1 MLCPQE
7 SRPQESVVSP
17 NTVKVGPAERSTTL
31 GQLAFV
37 PPLVVGAWT
46 RHIVALAYAPTD
58 EGNMLARLKTFTL
71 LGIEAMPVDVE
82 VDISPAAMPKTILV
96 GLPDTAVKESTH
108 RVERAIVNS
117 GFTRPTDRVVINL
130 APGDL
135 PKQAASFDLPVALG
149 VLGGSGQLIAD
160 RLEQYAIIGELAL
173 EGHTRPVKGGL
184 SIAIEAA
191 KNDGLRGIVLP
202 AENAA
207 EAAVVE
213 GLDVIPVESLSQ
225 AVAFFAGEIEIAP
238 APSRL
243 EQLFEA
249 YSAYDVDFGDVRGQE
264 AAKRAITLAAAG
276 RHNLIMI
283 GPPGS
288 GKTMLAKRVP
298 TVLPAL
304 SAPESI
310 ETTRIYSAL
319 GQLPAGQPLLARRPF
334 RSPHHTISDAGLVG
348 GGSPPS
354 PGEISK
360 AHNGILFLDELPEFN
375 RKTLEVMRQPLE
387 DGIVT
392 ISRALR
398 STTFPSDFMLVAAA
412 NPCPCGYRSDPRR
425 NCNCTPPQVEK
436 YMSRISGPLMD
447 RIDMH
452 IEVPAVPF
460 EELSG
465 QSRCGTSSERMRVDV
480 QKAREVQA
488 QRFADSS
495 SGVRYN
501 AQMTSPQV
509 REHCQLNPT
518 CQQMLRHS
526 VEEMGLSARAH
537 DKILR
542 VCRTIADI
550 AGDESINELHLA
562 EAINYRN
569 LDRDLW
575 V

>member
-1 MLCPQE
+1 
-7 SRPQESVVSP
+7 
-17 NTVKVGPAERSTTL
+17 
-31 GQLAFV
+31 
-37 PPLVVGAWT
+37 
-46 RHIVALAYAPTD
+46 
-58 EGNMLARLKTFTL
+58 
-71 LGIEAMPVDVE
+71 
-82 VDISPAAMPKTILV
+82 
-96 GLPDTAVKESTH
+96 
-108 RVERAIVNS
+108 
-117 GFTRPTDRVVINL
+117 
-130 APGDL
+130 
-135 PKQAASFDLPVALG
+135 
-149 VLGGSGQLIAD
+149 
-160 RLEQYAIIGELAL
+160 
-173 EGHTRPVKGGL
+173 
-184 SIAIEAA
+184 
-191 KNDGLRGIVLP
+191 
-202 AENAA
+202 
-207 EAAVVE
+207 
-213 GLDVIPVESLSQ
+213 
-225 AVAFFAGEIEIAP
+225 
-238 APSRL
+238 
-243 EQLFEA
+243 
-249 YSAYDVDFGDVRGQE
+249 GQE
-264 AAKRAITLAAAG
+264 AAKRAVTLAAAG

-298 TVLPAL
+298 TVLPQL

-398 STTFPSDFMLVAAA
+398 STTFPSDFMLIAAA

-436 YMSRISGPLMD
+436 YMSKISGPLMD
-447 RIDMH
+447 RIDIH
-452 IEVPAVPF
+452 IEVPSVPF
-460 EELSG
+460 EELS
-465 QSRCGTSSERMRVDV
+465 SSSVTGTSSEAMRTDV
-480 QKAREVQA
+480 ERARCVQA
-488 QRFADSS
+488 ERFADGP

-501 AQMTSPQV
+501 AQMTSRQV
-509 REHCQLNPT
+509 REHCRLDKS

-526 VEEMGLSARAH
+526 VEENGLSARAH

-550 AGDESINELHLA
+550 AGDNDINENHLA

-575 V
+575 I

>member
-1 MLCPQE
+1 
-7 SRPQESVVSP
+7 
-17 NTVKVGPAERSTTL
+17 
-31 GQLAFV
+31 
-37 PPLVVGAWT
+37 
-46 RHIVALAYAPTD
+46 
-58 EGNMLARLKTFTL
+58 MLARLKTFTL

-82 VDISPAAMPKTILV
+82 VDLSPAAMPKTILV
-96 GLPDTAVKESTH
+96 GLPDAAVKESTH

-117 GFTRPTDRVVINL
+117 GFIRPQDRVVINL

-135 PKQAASFDLPVALG
+135 PKQAPSFDLPVALG
-149 VLGGSGQLIAD
+149 VLAGSGQLASD
-160 RLEQYAIIGELAL
+160 RLEDYAVVGELAL
-173 EGHTRPVKGGL
+173 EGITRPVKGAL

-191 KNDGLRGIVLP
+191 KQDGIRGLVVP
-202 AENAA
+202 AESAS

-213 GLDVIPVESLSQ
+213 DLEVIPVHSLAQ
-225 AVAFFAGEIEIAP
+225 AVGFFSGEIDIDP

-243 EQLFEA
+243 EQLFDQF
-249 YSAYDVDFGDVRGQE
+249 SVYDLDFGDVRGQE
-264 AAKRAITLAAAG
+264 SAKRAMTLAAAG
-276 RHNLIMI
+276 GHNLIMI

-288 GKTMLAKRVP
+288 GKTMLAKRMP
-298 TVLPAL
+298 TILPQL
-304 SAPESI
+304 SSTESI

-319 GQLPAGQPLLARRPF
+319 GQLPAGQPLLAKRPF

-348 GGSPPS
+348 GGSPPG

-387 DGIVT
+387 DGVVT

-398 STTFPSDFMLVAAA
+398 STTFPSDFMLIAAA

-425 NCNCTPPQVEK
+425 NCNCTPPQIEK
-436 YMSRISGPLMD
+436 YMSKVSGPLMD
-447 RIDMH
+447 RIDIH

-460 EELSG
+460 EELSA
-465 QSRCGTSSERMRVDV
+465 SSTKGTSSQQMRVDV
-480 QKAREVQA
+480 ERARETQIA
-488 QRFADSS
+488 RFADIKSDLP
-495 SGVRYN
+495 VRYN
-501 AQMTSPQV
+501 AQMTSRQV
-509 REHCQLNPT
+509 RQHCELSKS

-542 VCRTIADI
+542 VCRTIADV
-550 AGDESINELHLA
+550 AGDTDINELHLA
-562 EAINYRN
+562 EAIGYRS